1 MQMRLLSGLT
11 TDNWT
16 EELQKSGVPDA
27 TAIVTAADFSAEISA
42 IKVFALTED
51 DAARL
56 IRDIKAALPDGVIA
70 ASKDAVFIEI
80 AKPYSRSLPV
90 LQQRLQHLPR
100 YFVESL
106 SGLRSKLL
114 NPLPALQLPDG
125 KTLPLSRPLV
135 MGILNVTPDSFSDGG
150 RFDHV
155 DAALAHARKMLA
167 DGADIIDIGGE
178 STRPGAAAVPAE
190 EEWRRIGT
198 VISELSSVPGAV
210 ISVDTYKSGV
220 ARKALESGAAIVND
234 ISGGKFDPAIFS
246 VAADFDAPMVLMH
259 IQGEPRTMQQQ
270 PQYRLLMED
279 IVTTL
284 QHHIEMADARG
295 VRQVIVDPGIGFG
308 KTTEH
313 NLEIIRRLEEL
324 KILGCP
330 VLLGAS
336 RKSFIGNVLKVAVEE
351 RLSGS
356 ISAHLA
362 GICNDADIVRVHD
375 VREHVQAIRLWEK
388 IFSKK
393 YI

>member
-42 IKVFALTED
+42 IKVFALPED

>member
-42 IKVFALTED
+42 IKVFALPED

-100 YFVESL
+100 CFVESL

-362 GICNDADIVRVHD
+362 GICNGADIVRVHD

-388 IFSKK
+388 MFSKK

>member
-42 IKVFALTED
+42 IKVFALPED

-362 GICNDADIVRVHD
+362 GICNGADIVRVHD

-388 IFSKK
+388 IFSKT

>member
-42 IKVFALTED
+42 IKVFALPED

-362 GICNDADIVRVHD
+362 GICNGADIVRVHD

-388 IFSKK
+388 MFSKK